1 MFNLCIY
8 AYLYANKRR
17 NKMNNDRRDNIPA
30 ILLFIINAL
39 QLTNR
44 QIKFVFR
51 CSLILLAFIHT

>member
-39 QLTNR
+39 QLTNW